1 MNFNTKKFLLQL
13 IGISIVVLFLIL
25 VLIFLIAGD
34 NKFLEIIS
42 GYVVSLIIFIL
53 GFLSIIWAYNKSL
66 KIFMT
71 TVLGGMF
78 VRFVL
83 IAITLFLFMK
93 YTGIDILY
101 FILSFFI
108 FYIIYQFYEIRF
120 INMKLSKGKKWLKFI
135 KEAS

>member
-1 MNFNTKKFLLQL
+1 MVFNVKKFLLEL
-13 IGISIVVLFLIL
+13 IGISVVVLFLIL
-25 VLIFLIAGD
+25 VLIFLITGD
-34 NKFLEIIS
+34 NKFFEIIS

-53 GFLSIIWAYNKSL
+53 GFLSIIWAFKKSL
-66 KIFMT
+66 KVFMA

-83 IAITLFLFMK
+83 IAIALFLFMK
-93 YTGIDILY
+93 YSEINILY
-101 FILSFFI
+101 FILSFFV

-135 KEAS
+135 KGAS

>member
-1 MNFNTKKFLLQL
+1 MNFNIKKFLLEL
-13 IGISIVVLFLIL
+13 IGISVVVLFLIL
-25 VLIFLIAGD
+25 VFIFLIAGD

>member
-34 NKFLEIIS
+34 NKFHEIIS

>member
-1 MNFNTKKFLLQL
+1 MNFNTKKFLLEL

-34 NKFLEIIS
+34 NKFPGIIS

-53 GFLSIIWAYNKSL
+53 GFLSLIWAFKKSL
-66 KIFMT
+66 KVFMAM
-71 TVLGGMF
+71 VLGGMF

-83 IAITLFLFMK
+83 IAIAFFLFMK

-101 FILSFFI
+101 FILSFFV

-120 INMKLSKGKKWLKFI
+120 INMKLSKGKKWLKFLR
-135 KEAS
+135 EAS

>member
-1 MNFNTKKFLLQL
+1 MVFNVKKFLLEL

-25 VLIFLIAGD
+25 GLICLIWGE
-34 NKFLEIIS
+34 NKVAELFS
-42 GYVVSLIIFIL
+42 GFAVSLIIFLL
-53 GFLSIIWAYNKSL
+53 GFFSIIWAFKKSL
-66 KIFMT
+66 KVFMA
-71 TVLGGMF
+71 TVLGGIF

-83 IAITLFLFMK
+83 IAIALFIVMK
-93 YTGIDILY
+93 FTRIDIVY
-101 FILSFFI
+101 FVLSFFV

>member
-1 MNFNTKKFLLQL
+1 MNFNIKKFLLEL

>member
-1 MNFNTKKFLLQL
+1 MVFNFKKFLLEL
-13 IGISIVVLFLIL
+13 IGISVVVLFLIL
-25 VLIFLIAGD
+25 GLIYLIIGY
-34 NKFLEIIS
+34 NKSVAIIS

-53 GFLSIIWAYNKSL
+53 GFLSIIWAFKKSL
-66 KIFMT
+66 KVFMA

-83 IAITLFLFMK
+83 IAIALFLFMK
-93 YTGIDILY
+93 YTRIDILY
-101 FILSFFI
+101 FILSFFV

>member
-1 MNFNTKKFLLQL
+1 MVFNIKKFLLEL
-13 IGISIVVLFLIL
+13 LGISIVVLFLIL